1 MEDDKERPKTE
12 EEKAKEEEQKK
23 TIAEISEIEIKDGDY
38 QVQGNGL
45 CGQQFFEF
53 YSNNNCNNSNTN
65 NQL

>member
-38 QVQGNGL
+38 QVQGND
-45 CGQQFFEF
+45 
-53 YSNNNCNNSNTN
+53 
-65 NQL
+65 